1 MNIRRPSILVIAAC
15 LIALAPMASAAAKP
29 AGDRVLML
37 VGGEF
42 NGQEFWFPYLAL
54 RATGYTVDVASYTTE
69 PLAPDNARG
78 DRDNVTPDLLMKDV
92 DPSRYVGLVLPG
104 GRGPE
109 KLEKHAEALEISRA
123 FMKRERPVAAICHGP
138 RLLGQAG
145 ALEGRIATGLWMI
158 ADELPEYWMSE
169 RRGAYVDEP
178 VVIDRNL
185 ITSRWPRDLGPFMR
199 AMLRKLAANGGIPL
213 PDTGARVLF
222 LNAGADVHLQWGMMQ
237 SLAPQNLDVTQVR
250 VKPGRADKAKLPDG
264 KFDLLVI
271 APDATF
277 AEAAKDVERLHG
289 LLSHFADKGPQR
301 IVRIGEDHSVRI
313 EPSPESKAERK
324 AGSVDAALRAVADLA
339 HRHGAV
345 RAEQREAEP
354 ATAAIALMPSF
365 DGRVAAAAMALL
377 EYEGRRVAVIGPEAG
392 WVRGQAGLPFHTD
405 GTYVDPPPLADG
417 AVIVAPGGV
426 WGKCDADATR
436 LKWLTARHEAGDVL
450 LAVGMDS
457 RRLANFSDAFK
468 GKPFA
473 STAQAAWFMHPAR
486 YVDAP
491 AVASAER
498 LVTARGA
505 DALPEAMKLL
515 LDEITTD
522 AKD

>member
-1 MNIRRPSILVIAAC
+1 MNIRLPSILVLAAC
-15 LIALAPMASAAAKP
+15 LVALAPTAGGAEQP

-123 FMKRERPVAAICHGP
+123 FMERERPVAAICHGP

-158 ADELPEYWMSE
+158 ADELPDYWMSE

-199 AMLRKLAANGGIPL
+199 AMLRKLAANDGIRL
-213 PDTGARVLF
+213 PETNPRVLF
-222 LNAGADVHLQWGMMQ
+222 VDVGADAHLQWGMTHG
-237 SLAPQNLDVTQVR
+237 LAAQNIDVAQVR

-264 KFDLLVI
+264 EFDVLVI
-271 APDATF
+271 APDAKFT
-277 AEAAKDVERLHG
+277 EGAKDVEKLHG
-289 LLSHFADKGPQR
+289 LLSRFAQKGPQR
-301 IVRIGEDHSVRI
+301 IVRIGEDHSVRV
-313 EPSPESKAERK
+313 EPSPESDPERK
-324 AGSVDAALRAVADLA
+324 AGSVGAALRVVAELA
-339 HRHGAV
+339 HRHGET

-365 DGRVAAAAMALL
+365 DGRAAAAAKALL
-377 EYEGRRVAVIGPEAG
+377 EYEGRRVAILAPDAG
-392 WVRGQAGLPFHTD
+392 WVRGQAGLPFRAD
-405 GTYVDPPPLADG
+405 GAYADPPPLADG

-426 WGKCDADATR
+426 WSKCDADATR
-436 LKWLTARHEAGDVL
+436 LEWLMSRYEAGDVL

-457 RRLANFSDAFK
+457 RRLANFSETFK
-468 GKPFA
+468 GKSFA

-491 AVASAER
+491 AVVSAER

-505 DALPEAMKLL
+505 DALPEAIKLL
-515 LDEITTD
+515 DKLTAA